1 MDQSLFT
8 YLNNLAV
15 TAPELST
22 LVVVVAKF
30 GIALYPALLLWLWW
44 HASGDPDQ
52 SRRGLLLSVVAAVL
66 ALGVNTM
73 LNAAVP
79 RPRPFLTLPVHV
91 LVARPA
97 DPSFPSDHAAF
108 TSAIAL
114 MLLAVGEVSWGAVA
128 LFGAVGIGMAR
139 VMVGVHYPSDILGG
153 MIVGIAAVV
162 VVFLAQKPLRPL
174 LNFTIAIARSIR
186 LA

>member
-1 MDQSLFT
+1 MDQSLFI

-15 TAPELST
+15 SIPGLSMLAVT
-22 LVVVVAKF
+22 VAKF
-30 GIALYPALLLWLWW
+30 GVVLYPALLLWLWW

-52 SRRGLLLSVVAAVL
+52 RRRGLLLSVIAAVL
-66 ALGVNTM
+66 GLGVNAV
-73 LNAAVP
+73 LNVAVP
-79 RPRPFLTLPVHV
+79 RPRPFLTLPAHV

-97 DPSFPSDHAAF
+97 DPSFPSDHVAF
-108 TSAIAL
+108 TSAIAW
-114 MLLAVGEVSWGAVA
+114 MLLAIGEVAWGAFG

-139 VMVGVHYPSDILGG
+139 VMVGVHYPSDILGA
-153 MIVGIAAVV
+153 MTVGAAAVV

-174 LNFTIAIARSIR
+174 LNFTIAIARAIR

>member
-1 MDQSLFT
+1 MDQSLFM
-8 YLNNLAV
+8 YLNNLTV
-15 TAPELST
+15 SIPLST
-22 LVVVVAKF
+22 LAIIVAKF

-44 HASGDPDQ
+44 HASSDPDQ
-52 SRRGLLLSVVAAVL
+52 SRRGLLLVVVAAIL
-66 ALGVNTM
+66 ALGINAM

-79 RPRPFLTLPVHV
+79 RPRPFLALPAHV
-91 LVARPA
+91 LVARPT

-114 MLLAVGEVSWGAVA
+114 MLLALGEVAWGALA

-139 VMVGVHYPSDILGG
+139 VMVGVHYPSDILGA
-153 MIVGIAAVV
+153 MVVAAAAVV
-162 VVFLAQKPLRPL
+162 VVLLAQKPLRPL
-174 LNFTIAIARSIR
+174 LNFTIAIARVIR